1 MFRALVL
8 SDSHRDYFSLAEAL
22 RLHREADAVFFLG
35 DGESDLKM
43 TSVEKELAD
52 KKFTAVC
59 GNCDFYSE
67 LPKEVL
73 LPLSG
78 KLFLALHGHTR
89 FVKSGLQ
96 MLLEAAHES
105 GADIVLYGH
114 THIPRAERLDG
125 IWFLC
130 PGSIR
135 EGSYGIVDITDKGEV
150 LCFTANLRKDNNI

>member
-1 MFRALVL
+1 MFRVLVL

-22 RLHREADAVFFLG
+22 RLHCEADAVFFLG
-35 DGESDLKM
+35 DGESDLHM
-43 TSVEKELAD
+43 YSVEKELTD

-59 GNCDFYSE
+59 GNCDYYSE

-78 KLFLALHGHTR
+78 KKFFALHGHTR

-96 MLLEAAHES
+96 VLLETAHEKK
-105 GADIVLYGH
+105 ADIVLYGH
-114 THIPRAERLDG
+114 THNPRAERLDG
-125 IWFLC
+125 IYFLC

-135 EGSYGIVDITDKGEV
+135 DGSYGIVDITEKGEV
-150 LCFTANLRKDNNI
+150 LCFTANLRKDNQI

>member
-8 SDSHRDYFSLAEAL
+8 SDSHRDYVSLAEAL

-43 TSVEKELAD
+43 PSVERALTA
-52 KKFTAVC
+52 KKYTAVC
-59 GNCDFYSE
+59 GNCDYASE
-67 LPKEVL
+67 LPKEL
-73 LPLSG
+73 RLPMAG
-78 KLFLALHGHTR
+78 KIFFALHGHTR
-89 FVKSGLQ
+89 AVKSGLE
-96 MLLEAAHES
+96 MLAEAARAQD
-105 GADIVLYGH
+105 ADIVLYGH

-135 EGSYGIVDITDKGEV
+135 DGAYGIVDITDKGEV
-150 LCFTANLRKDNNI
+150 LCFTANLRKEHTL